1 MTYDFSVRPS
11 FPLLLACALAGVGP
25 LPARGGEPPV
35 ISRGEP
41 FDVRKNLVPESPT
54 VFLFRAP
61 GDAAGEKLLSRL
73 LEKAG
78 KDGKTAVRIV
88 EAAGP
93 DTAAAK
99 SLGIATLP
107 EALVYNR
114 HGALVGRGGTWEAVE
129 PHLAKALKTPR
140 IKWIDTDDPE
150 AEKAYGG
157 KGAMVADIGKTMS
170 LRPELLKGIMRVAN
184 QAHFSK
190 GFLDVRTKEIIAS
203 YVSALNECRY

>member
-1 MTYDFSVRPS
+1 MTYDLRMK
-11 FPLLLACALAGVGP
+11 PLLAAAFACAAAGV
-25 LPARGGEPPV
+25 LPIHVRAAEPPV
-35 ISRGEP
+35 VSRGEP
-41 FDVRKNLVPESPT
+41 LDIRKNLAPESPT

-61 GDAAGEKLLSRL
+61 GDAAGAELLARL
-73 LEKAG
+73 VERAG
-78 KDGKTAVRIV
+78 KDGKIALRVIETAGV
-88 EAAGP
+88 
-93 DTAAAK
+93 DSSAAK
-99 SLGIATLP
+99 SAGVTAFP

-140 IKWIDTDDPE
+140 IKWIETDDPD

-190 GFLDVRTKEIIAS
+190 GFLDVKTKEMIAS